1 MVTVSKAV
9 SGFRSVGYSV
19 KVGKEVGFRKF
30 LQSANSKNTCKTC
43 AYGMGGQ
50 NGGMRNEA
58 GNYPEVCK
66 KSLQAQITDLQPAI
80 PEEILTSP
88 LCDLRHRSPRE
99 LERLG
104 RLNTPLLKTPDHNHF
119 QMVSWD
125 EALSRISELFKS
137 QSAHRTFFYSSGRS
151 SNEAAFLL
159 QIFARVFGTNNVNN
173 CSYYCHQASGVG
185 LAKTIGSGTATVVLD
200 DVKHADMIWVLGA
213 NPSSN
218 HPRFMKELLHC
229 RRRGGKVIVINPLK
243 EPGLV
248 KFRVPSDW
256 RAMLLGDCEIASTYI
271 QPNIGGD
278 IALLNGVAKVVI
290 ERGWVNDEFVA
301 NYTDGFEEFQ
311 QELEIVSWEEITASS
326 GIAKETIEKL
336 AEQYIKS
343 EKVIFAWAMGIT
355 HHEHGVENVQ
365 SIVNLVLLRGMIGK
379 PHAGLLPL
387 RGHSNVQGVGSVGV
401 TPGLK
406 NSVMEKLES
415 ELAVK
420 MPELPG
426 MDTMEC
432 MRSALNGKIDLAFIQ
447 GGNLY
452 DANPDSQFAEQ
463 ALNNIPFKI
472 FLTTTLN
479 KTHVTVTEGECVIL
493 PVAARDEE
501 KQPTTQESM
510 FNFVR
515 MSDGG
520 IVRLDNV
527 RSEVDIIAEI
537 AHSVL
542 GDHPVNWLGFK
553 EHSHIRDAIARTI
566 PGFQKISVIDETK
579 EEFQIGGRTFHEPQ
593 FSTDNGKAKF
603 STVSIPD
610 LKRKDGEFTLTSVR
624 SEGQFNTIIYDEED
638 VFRGT
643 DDRWVVM
650 MSGDDMT
657 SIGVLENG
665 HVNIINETGRMNE
678 VKVKAFDVP
687 NGNVAAFFP
696 EANVLI
702 PNQVDDESKT
712 PGFKSVV
719 VRITKS

>member
-88 LCDLRHRSPRE
+88 LSDLRHRSPRE

-104 RLNTPLLKTPDHNHF
+104 RLNTPLLKTPDHNYF

-125 EALSRISELFKS
+125 EALFRISELFKS
-137 QSAHRTFFYSSGRS
+137 QPAHRTFFYSSGRS

-278 IALLNGVAKVVI
+278 IALLNGLAKVVI

-301 NYTDGFEEFQ
+301 NYTDGLEEFQ
-311 QELEIVSWEEITASS
+311 QELETVSWEEITDSS
-326 GIAKETIEKL
+326 GIAKETVEKL

-355 HHEHGVENVQ
+355 HHEHGVENVE
-365 SIVNLVLLRGMIGK
+365 SIVNLALLRGMIGK

-401 TPGLK
+401 TPALK

-420 MPELPG
+420 MPELSG
-426 MDTMEC
+426 MDTMQC
-432 MRSALNGKIDLAFIQ
+432 MKSAMNGKIDLAFIQ

-452 DANPDSQFAEQ
+452 NANPDSQFAER

-479 KTHVTVTEGECVIL
+479 MTHLTATEGECVIL

-566 PGFQKISVIDETK
+566 PGFQKITVIDETK

-593 FSTDNGKAKF
+593 FATVNGKAKF

-610 LKRKDGEFTLTSVR
+610 LKRNDGEFTLTSVR

-643 DDRWVVM
+643 NDRWVVM
-650 MSGDDMT
+650 MNSDDMT
-657 SIGVLENG
+657 SLGIKDNG
-665 HVNIINETGRMNE
+665 HVNVENETGQMNE

-702 PNQVDDESKT
+702 PNQVDNESKT
-712 PGFKSVV
+712 PGFKSVA

>member
-1 MVTVSKAV
+1 MSKAV

-19 KVGKEVGFRKF
+19 KVGKEIGFRKF

-66 KSLQAQITDLQPAI
+66 KSLQAQITDIQPAI

-88 LCDLRHRSPRE
+88 LSDLRHRSPRE

-104 RLNTPLLKTPDHNHF
+104 RLNTPLLKTPDHNRF

-137 QSAHRTFFYSSGRS
+137 QLAHRTFFYSSGRS

-278 IALLNGVAKVVI
+278 IALLNGLAKVVI

-301 NYTDGFEEFQ
+301 NYTDGLEEFQ
-311 QELEIVSWEEITASS
+311 QELETVSWEEITDSS
-326 GIAKETIEKL
+326 GIAKETVEKL
-336 AEQYIKS
+336 AEQYIKA
-343 EKVIFAWAMGIT
+343 EKVIFSWAMGIT

-365 SIVNLVLLRGMIGK
+365 SIVNLALLRGMIGK

-401 TPGLK
+401 TPALK

-420 MPELPG
+420 MPELSG
-426 MDTMEC
+426 MDTMQC
-432 MRSALNGKIDLAFIQ
+432 MKSAMNGKIDLAFIQ

-452 DANPDSQFAEQ
+452 NANPDSQFAER

-479 KTHVTVTEGECVIL
+479 MTHLTATEGECVIL

-566 PGFQKISVIDETK
+566 PGFQKITVIDETK

-593 FSTDNGKAKF
+593 FATVNGKAKF

-610 LKRKDGEFTLTSVR
+610 LKRNDGELTLTSVR

-643 DDRWVVM
+643 NDRWVVM
-650 MSGDDMT
+650 MNSDDMT
-657 SIGVLENG
+657 SLGIKDNG
-665 HVNIINETGRMNE
+665 HVNVENETGQMNE

-696 EANVLI
+696 EANILI
-702 PNQVDDESKT
+702 PNLVDDESKT
-712 PGFKSVV
+712 PGFKSVA

>member
-19 KVGKEVGFRKF
+19 KVGKEIGFRKF

-88 LCDLRHRSPRE
+88 LSDLRHRSPRE

-104 RLNTPLLKTPDHNHF
+104 RLNTPLLKTPDHNYF

-125 EALSRISELFKS
+125 EALFRISELFKS
-137 QSAHRTFFYSSGRS
+137 QPAHRTFFYSSGRS

-278 IALLNGVAKVVI
+278 IALLNGLAKVVI

-301 NYTDGFEEFQ
+301 NYTDGLEEFQ
-311 QELEIVSWEEITASS
+311 QELETVSWEEITDSS
-326 GIAKETIEKL
+326 GIAKETVEKL

-355 HHEHGVENVQ
+355 HHEHGVENVE
-365 SIVNLVLLRGMIGK
+365 SIVNLALLRGMIGK

-401 TPGLK
+401 TPALK

-420 MPELPG
+420 MPELSG
-426 MDTMEC
+426 MDTMQC
-432 MRSALNGKIDLAFIQ
+432 MKSAMNGKIDLAFIQ

-452 DANPDSQFAEQ
+452 NANPDSQFAER

-479 KTHVTVTEGECVIL
+479 MTHLTATEGECVIL

-566 PGFQKISVIDETK
+566 PGFQKITVIDETK

-593 FSTDNGKAKF
+593 FATVNGKAKF

-610 LKRKDGEFTLTSVR
+610 LKRNDGEFTLTSVR

-643 DDRWVVM
+643 NDRWVVM
-650 MSGDDMT
+650 MNSDDMT
-657 SIGVLENG
+657 SLGIKDNG
-665 HVNIINETGRMNE
+665 HVNVENETGQMNE

-696 EANVLI
+696 EANILI
-702 PNQVDDESKT
+702 PNLVDDESKT
-712 PGFKSVV
+712 PGFKSVA

>member
-19 KVGKEVGFRKF
+19 KVGKEIGFRKF

-66 KSLQAQITDLQPAI
+66 KSLQAQITDIQPAI

-88 LCDLRHRSPRE
+88 LSDLRHRSPRE

-104 RLNTPLLKTPDHNHF
+104 RLNTPLLKTPDHNYF

-125 EALSRISELFKS
+125 EALFRISELFKS
-137 QSAHRTFFYSSGRS
+137 QPAHRTFFYSSGRS

-278 IALLNGVAKVVI
+278 IALLNGLAKVVI

-301 NYTDGFEEFQ
+301 NYTDGLEEFQ
-311 QELEIVSWEEITASS
+311 QELETVSWEEITDSS
-326 GIAKETIEKL
+326 GIAKETVEKL

-355 HHEHGVENVQ
+355 HHEHGVENVE
-365 SIVNLVLLRGMIGK
+365 SIVNLALLRGMIGK

-401 TPGLK
+401 TPALK

-420 MPELPG
+420 MPELSG
-426 MDTMEC
+426 MDTMQC
-432 MRSALNGKIDLAFIQ
+432 MKSAMNGKIDLAFIQ

-452 DANPDSQFAEQ
+452 NANPDSQFAER

-479 KTHVTVTEGECVIL
+479 MTHLTATEGECVIL

-566 PGFQKISVIDETK
+566 PGFQKITVIDETK

-593 FSTDNGKAKF
+593 FATVNGKAKF

-610 LKRKDGEFTLTSVR
+610 LKRNDGEFTLTSVR

-643 DDRWVVM
+643 NDRWVVM
-650 MSGDDMT
+650 MNSDDMT
-657 SIGVLENG
+657 SLGIKDNG
-665 HVNIINETGRMNE
+665 HVNVENETGQMNE

-702 PNQVDDESKT
+702 PNQVDNESKT
-712 PGFKSVV
+712 PGFKSVA

>member
-1 MVTVSKAV
+1 MSKAV
-9 SGFRSVGYSV
+9 SGFGSIGYSL

-30 LQSANSKNTCKTC
+30 FKSATSKNTCKTC

-50 NGGMRNEA
+50 KGGMRNEA
-58 GNYPEVCK
+58 GNYIEVCK
-66 KSLQAQITDLQPAI
+66 KSLQAQLTDIQPAI
-80 PEEILTSP
+80 PEELLTLP
-88 LCDLRHRSPRE
+88 LSDLRQKLPRE

-104 RLNTPLLKTPDHNHF
+104 RLNSPLLKTPEHNHF
-119 QMVSWD
+119 LTVTWD
-125 EALSRISELFKS
+125 EALSRISERLKLLS
-137 QSAHRTFFYSSGRS
+137 PHRTFFYSSGRS

-185 LAKTIGSGTATVVLD
+185 LAKTIGSGTASVVLD
-200 DVKHADMIWVLGA
+200 DVKHTEMIWLIGA

-218 HPRFMKELLHC
+218 HPRFMKELLQC

-256 RAMLLGDCEIASTYI
+256 RAMILGDCEIASKYI

-278 IALLNGVAKVVI
+278 ISLLKGVAKAVV
-290 ERGWVNDEFVA
+290 ERSWVNDEFVA
-301 NYTDGFEEFQ
+301 NYTDRFEEFQ
-311 QELEIVSWEEITASS
+311 QELETVSWKEISDSS
-326 GIAKETIEKL
+326 GVERKIIEEL
-336 AEQYIKS
+336 AEQYVKA
-343 EKVIFAWAMGIT
+343 EKVIFSWAMGIT
-355 HHEHGVENVQ
+355 HHEFGVGNVQ
-365 SIVNLVLLRGMIGK
+365 SIVNLALLRGMIGK

-387 RGHSNVQGVGSVGV
+387 RGHSNVQGLGSMGV
-401 TPGLK
+401 TPALK
-406 NSVMEKLES
+406 SSVMEKLEL
-415 ELAVK
+415 ELGVV
-420 MPELPG
+420 MPEAPG
-426 MDTMEC
+426 MDTMQC
-432 MRSALNGKIDLAFIQ
+432 MQSALNGNIDLAFLQ

-452 DANPDSQFAEQ
+452 SANPDSRFAEQ
-463 ALNNIPFKI
+463 SLNNIPFKV

-479 KTHVTVTEGECVIL
+479 KTHVTATEGECIIL

-527 RSEVDIIAEI
+527 RSESDIIAEI

-542 GDHPVNWLGFK
+542 GDHPVDWLRFK
-553 EHSHIRDAIARTI
+553 EHGHIREAIAKTI
-566 PGFQKISVIDETK
+566 PGFEKIGAIDKTK
-579 EEFQIGGRTFHEPQ
+579 EEFQIGGRTFHDPLFATE
-593 FSTDNGKAKF
+593 NGRAKF

-610 LKRKDGEFTLTSVR
+610 LKREEGEFTLSSVR
-624 SEGQFNTIIYDEED
+624 SEGQFNTIIYEEED

-643 DDRWVVM
+643 DDRWIVM

-657 SIGVLENG
+657 SIGVQENG
-665 HVNIINETGRMNE
+665 HVHIKNQTGQMNE
-678 VKVKAFDVP
+678 VKVKAFDIP
-687 NGNVAAFFP
+687 KGNVAAFFP

-702 PNQVDDESKT
+702 PNLVDDQSKT
-712 PGFKSVV
+712 PGFKSVA

>member
-1 MVTVSKAV
+1 VSKAV

-88 LCDLRHRSPRE
+88 LSDLRHRSPRE

-104 RLNTPLLKTPDHNHF
+104 RLNTPLLKTPDHNRF

-137 QSAHRTFFYSSGRS
+137 QLAHRTFFYSSGRS

-278 IALLNGVAKVVI
+278 IALLNGLAKVVI

-301 NYTDGFEEFQ
+301 NYTDGLEEFQ
-311 QELEIVSWEEITASS
+311 QELETVSWEEITDSS
-326 GIAKETIEKL
+326 GIAKETVEKL

-355 HHEHGVENVQ
+355 HHEHGVENVE
-365 SIVNLVLLRGMIGK
+365 SIVNLALLRGMIGK

-401 TPGLK
+401 TPALK

-420 MPELPG
+420 MPELSG
-426 MDTMEC
+426 MDTMQC
-432 MRSALNGKIDLAFIQ
+432 MKSAMNGKIDLAFIQ

-452 DANPDSQFAEQ
+452 NANPDSQFAER

-479 KTHVTVTEGECVIL
+479 MTHLTATEGECVIL

-566 PGFQKISVIDETK
+566 PGFQKITVIDETK

-593 FSTDNGKAKF
+593 FATVNGKAKF

-610 LKRKDGEFTLTSVR
+610 LKRNDGEFTLTSVR

-643 DDRWVVM
+643 NDRWVVM
-650 MSGDDMT
+650 MNSDDMT
-657 SIGVLENG
+657 SLGIKDNG
-665 HVNIINETGRMNE
+665 HVNVENETGQMNE

-702 PNQVDDESKT
+702 PNQVDNESKT
-712 PGFKSVV
+712 PGFKSVA

>member
-1 MVTVSKAV
+1 VVTVSKAV

-19 KVGKEVGFRKF
+19 KVGKEIGFRKF

-66 KSLQAQITDLQPAI
+66 KSLQAQITDIQPAI

-88 LCDLRHRSPRE
+88 LSDLRHRSPRE

-104 RLNTPLLKTPDHNHF
+104 RLNTPLLKTPDHNYF

-125 EALSRISELFKS
+125 EALFRISELFKS
-137 QSAHRTFFYSSGRS
+137 QPAHRTFFYSSGRS

-278 IALLNGVAKVVI
+278 IALLNGLAKVVI

-301 NYTDGFEEFQ
+301 NYTDGLEEFQ
-311 QELEIVSWEEITASS
+311 QELETVSWEEITDSS
-326 GIAKETIEKL
+326 GIAKETVEKL
-336 AEQYIKS
+336 AEQYIKA
-343 EKVIFAWAMGIT
+343 EKVIFSWAMGIT

-365 SIVNLVLLRGMIGK
+365 SIVNLALLRGMIGK

-401 TPGLK
+401 TPALK

-420 MPELPG
+420 MPELSG
-426 MDTMEC
+426 MDTMQC
-432 MRSALNGKIDLAFIQ
+432 MKSAMNGKIDLAFIQ

-452 DANPDSQFAEQ
+452 NANPDSQFAER

-479 KTHVTVTEGECVIL
+479 MTHLTATEGECVIL

-566 PGFQKISVIDETK
+566 PGFQKITVIDETK

-593 FSTDNGKAKF
+593 FATVNGKAKF

-610 LKRKDGEFTLTSVR
+610 LKRNDGEFTLTSVR

-643 DDRWVVM
+643 NDRWVVM
-650 MSGDDMT
+650 MNSDDMT
-657 SIGVLENG
+657 SLGIKDNG
-665 HVNIINETGRMNE
+665 HVNVENETGQMNE

-702 PNQVDDESKT
+702 PNQVDNESKT
-712 PGFKSVV
+712 PGFKSVA

>member
-66 KSLQAQITDLQPAI
+66 KSLQAQITDIQPAI

-88 LCDLRHRSPRE
+88 LSDLRHRSPRE

-104 RLNTPLLKTPDHNHF
+104 RLNTPLLKTPDHNYF

-125 EALSRISELFKS
+125 EALFRISELFKS
-137 QSAHRTFFYSSGRS
+137 QPAHRTFFYSSGRS

-278 IALLNGVAKVVI
+278 IALLNGLAKVVI

-301 NYTDGFEEFQ
+301 NYTDGLEEFQ
-311 QELEIVSWEEITASS
+311 QELETVSWEEITDSS
-326 GIAKETIEKL
+326 GIAKETVEKL

-355 HHEHGVENVQ
+355 HHEHGVENVE
-365 SIVNLVLLRGMIGK
+365 SIVNLALLRGMIGK

-401 TPGLK
+401 TPALK

-420 MPELPG
+420 MPELSG
-426 MDTMEC
+426 MDTMQC
-432 MRSALNGKIDLAFIQ
+432 MKSAMNGKIDLAFIQ

-452 DANPDSQFAEQ
+452 NANPDSQFAER

-479 KTHVTVTEGECVIL
+479 MTHLTATEGECVIL

-566 PGFQKISVIDETK
+566 PGFQKITVIDETK

-593 FSTDNGKAKF
+593 FATVNGKAKF

-610 LKRKDGEFTLTSVR
+610 LKRNDGEFTLTSVR

-643 DDRWVVM
+643 NDRWVVM
-650 MSGDDMT
+650 MNSDDMT
-657 SIGVLENG
+657 SLGIKDNG
-665 HVNIINETGRMNE
+665 HVNVENETGQMNE

-696 EANVLI
+696 EANILI
-702 PNQVDDESKT
+702 PNLVDDESKT
-712 PGFKSVV
+712 PGFKSVA

>member
-88 LCDLRHRSPRE
+88 LSDLRHRSPRE

-104 RLNTPLLKTPDHNHF
+104 RLNTPLLKTPDHNRF

-137 QSAHRTFFYSSGRS
+137 QLAHRTFFYSSGRS

-278 IALLNGVAKVVI
+278 IALLNGLAKVVI

-301 NYTDGFEEFQ
+301 NYTDGLEEFQ
-311 QELEIVSWEEITASS
+311 QELETVSWEEITDSS
-326 GIAKETIEKL
+326 GIAKETVEKL

-355 HHEHGVENVQ
+355 HHEHGVENVE
-365 SIVNLVLLRGMIGK
+365 SIVNLALLRGMIGK

-401 TPGLK
+401 TPALK

-420 MPELPG
+420 MPELSG
-426 MDTMEC
+426 MDTMQC
-432 MRSALNGKIDLAFIQ
+432 MKSAMNGKIDLAFIQ

-452 DANPDSQFAEQ
+452 NANPDSQFAER

-479 KTHVTVTEGECVIL
+479 MTHLTATEGECVIL

-566 PGFQKISVIDETK
+566 PGFQKITVIDETK

-593 FSTDNGKAKF
+593 FATVNGKAKF

-610 LKRKDGEFTLTSVR
+610 LKRNDGEFTLTSVR

-643 DDRWVVM
+643 NDRWVVM
-650 MSGDDMT
+650 MNSDDMT
-657 SIGVLENG
+657 SLGIKDNG
-665 HVNIINETGRMNE
+665 HVNVENETGQMNE

-696 EANVLI
+696 EANILI
-702 PNQVDDESKT
+702 PNLVDDESKT
-712 PGFKSVV
+712 PGFKSVA

>member
-66 KSLQAQITDLQPAI
+66 KSLQAQITDIQPAI

-88 LCDLRHRSPRE
+88 LSDLRHRSPRE

-104 RLNTPLLKTPDHNHF
+104 RLNTPLLKTPDHNYF

-125 EALSRISELFKS
+125 EALFRISELFKS
-137 QSAHRTFFYSSGRS
+137 QPAHRTFFYSSGRS

-278 IALLNGVAKVVI
+278 IALLNGLAKVVI

-301 NYTDGFEEFQ
+301 NYTDGLEEFQ
-311 QELEIVSWEEITASS
+311 QELETVSWEEITDSS
-326 GIAKETIEKL
+326 GIAKETVEKL

-355 HHEHGVENVQ
+355 HHEHGVENVE
-365 SIVNLVLLRGMIGK
+365 SIVNLALLRGMIGK

-401 TPGLK
+401 TPALK

-420 MPELPG
+420 MPELSG
-426 MDTMEC
+426 MDTMQC
-432 MRSALNGKIDLAFIQ
+432 MKSAMNGKIDLAFIQ

-452 DANPDSQFAEQ
+452 NANPDSQFAER

-479 KTHVTVTEGECVIL
+479 MTHLTATEGECVIL

-566 PGFQKISVIDETK
+566 PGFQKITVIDETK

-593 FSTDNGKAKF
+593 FATVNGKAKF

-610 LKRKDGEFTLTSVR
+610 LKRNDGEFTLTSVR

-643 DDRWVVM
+643 NDRWVVM
-650 MSGDDMT
+650 MNSDDMT
-657 SIGVLENG
+657 SLGIKDNG
-665 HVNIINETGRMNE
+665 HVNVENETGQMNE

-702 PNQVDDESKT
+702 PNQVDNESKT
-712 PGFKSVV
+712 PGFKSVA

>member
-66 KSLQAQITDLQPAI
+66 KSLQAQITDIQPAI

-88 LCDLRHRSPRE
+88 LSDLRHRSPRE

-104 RLNTPLLKTPDHNHF
+104 RLNTPLLKTPDHNRF

-137 QSAHRTFFYSSGRS
+137 QLAHRTFFYSSGRS

-278 IALLNGVAKVVI
+278 IALLNGLAKVVI

-301 NYTDGFEEFQ
+301 NYTDGLEEFQ
-311 QELEIVSWEEITASS
+311 QELETVSWEEITDSS
-326 GIAKETIEKL
+326 GIAKETVEKL

-355 HHEHGVENVQ
+355 HHEHGVENVE
-365 SIVNLVLLRGMIGK
+365 SIVNLALLRGMIGK

-401 TPGLK
+401 TPALK

-420 MPELPG
+420 MPELSG
-426 MDTMEC
+426 MDTMQC
-432 MRSALNGKIDLAFIQ
+432 MKSAMNGKIDLAFIQ

-452 DANPDSQFAEQ
+452 NANPDSQFAER

-479 KTHVTVTEGECVIL
+479 MTHLTATEGECVIL

-566 PGFQKISVIDETK
+566 PGFQKITVIDETK

-593 FSTDNGKAKF
+593 FATVNGKAKF

-610 LKRKDGEFTLTSVR
+610 LKRNDGEFTLTSVR

-643 DDRWVVM
+643 NDRWVVM
-650 MSGDDMT
+650 MNSDDMT
-657 SIGVLENG
+657 SLGIKDNG
-665 HVNIINETGRMNE
+665 HVNVENETGQMNE

-696 EANVLI
+696 EANILI
-702 PNQVDDESKT
+702 PNLVDDESKT
-712 PGFKSVV
+712 PGFKSVA

>member
-1 MVTVSKAV
+1 VSKAV

-19 KVGKEVGFRKF
+19 KVGKEIGFRKF

-66 KSLQAQITDLQPAI
+66 KSLQAQITDIQPAI

-88 LCDLRHRSPRE
+88 LSDLRHRSPRE

-104 RLNTPLLKTPDHNHF
+104 RLNTPLLKTPDHNYF

-125 EALSRISELFKS
+125 EALFRISELFKS
-137 QSAHRTFFYSSGRS
+137 QPAHRTFFYSSGRS

-278 IALLNGVAKVVI
+278 IALLNGLAKVVI

-301 NYTDGFEEFQ
+301 NYTDGLEEFQ
-311 QELEIVSWEEITASS
+311 QELETVSWEEITDSS
-326 GIAKETIEKL
+326 GIAKETVEKL

-355 HHEHGVENVQ
+355 HHEHGVENVE
-365 SIVNLVLLRGMIGK
+365 SIVNLALLRGMIGK

-401 TPGLK
+401 TPALK

-420 MPELPG
+420 MPELSG
-426 MDTMEC
+426 MDTMQC
-432 MRSALNGKIDLAFIQ
+432 MKSAMNGKIDLAFIQ

-452 DANPDSQFAEQ
+452 NANPDSQFAER

-479 KTHVTVTEGECVIL
+479 MTHLTATEGECVIL

-566 PGFQKISVIDETK
+566 PGFQKITVIDETK

-593 FSTDNGKAKF
+593 FATVNGKAKF

-610 LKRKDGEFTLTSVR
+610 LKRNDGEFTLTSVR

-643 DDRWVVM
+643 NDRWVVM
-650 MSGDDMT
+650 MNSDDMT
-657 SIGVLENG
+657 SLGIKDNG
-665 HVNIINETGRMNE
+665 HVNVENETGQMNE

-702 PNQVDDESKT
+702 PNQVDNESKT
-712 PGFKSVV
+712 PGFKSVA

>member
-19 KVGKEVGFRKF
+19 KVGKEIGFRKF

-66 KSLQAQITDLQPAI
+66 KSLQAQITDIQPAI

-88 LCDLRHRSPRE
+88 LSDLRHRSPRE

-137 QSAHRTFFYSSGRS
+137 QLAHRTFFYSSGRS

-278 IALLNGVAKVVI
+278 IALLNGLAKVVI

-301 NYTDGFEEFQ
+301 NYTDGLEEFQ
-311 QELEIVSWEEITASS
+311 QELETVSWEEITDSS
-326 GIAKETIEKL
+326 GIAKETVEKL

-355 HHEHGVENVQ
+355 HHEHGVENVE
-365 SIVNLVLLRGMIGK
+365 SIVNLALLRGMIGK

-401 TPGLK
+401 TPALK

-420 MPELPG
+420 MPELSG
-426 MDTMEC
+426 MDTMQC
-432 MRSALNGKIDLAFIQ
+432 MKSAMNGKIDLAFIQ

-452 DANPDSQFAEQ
+452 NANPDSQFAER

-479 KTHVTVTEGECVIL
+479 MTHLTATEGECVIL

-566 PGFQKISVIDETK
+566 PGFQKITVIDETK

-593 FSTDNGKAKF
+593 FATVNGKAKF

-610 LKRKDGEFTLTSVR
+610 LKRNDGEFTLTSVR

-643 DDRWVVM
+643 NDRWVVM
-650 MSGDDMT
+650 MNSDDMT
-657 SIGVLENG
+657 SLGIKDNG
-665 HVNIINETGRMNE
+665 HVNVENETGQMNE

-702 PNQVDDESKT
+702 PNQVDNESKT
-712 PGFKSVV
+712 PGFKSVA

>member
-1 MVTVSKAV
+1 
-9 SGFRSVGYSV
+9 
-19 KVGKEVGFRKF
+19 
-30 LQSANSKNTCKTC
+30 
-43 AYGMGGQ
+43 
-50 NGGMRNEA
+50 
-58 GNYPEVCK
+58 
-66 KSLQAQITDLQPAI
+66 
-80 PEEILTSP
+80 
-88 LCDLRHRSPRE
+88 
-99 LERLG
+99 
-104 RLNTPLLKTPDHNHF
+104 
-119 QMVSWD
+119 
-125 EALSRISELFKS
+125 
-137 QSAHRTFFYSSGRS
+137 
-151 SNEAAFLL
+151 
-159 QIFARVFGTNNVNN
+159 
-173 CSYYCHQASGVG
+173 
-185 LAKTIGSGTATVVLD
+185 
-200 DVKHADMIWVLGA
+200 
-213 NPSSN
+213 
-218 HPRFMKELLHC
+218 
-229 RRRGGKVIVINPLK
+229 
-243 EPGLV
+243 
-248 KFRVPSDW
+248 
-256 RAMLLGDCEIASTYI
+256 
-271 QPNIGGD
+271 
-278 IALLNGVAKVVI
+278 
-290 ERGWVNDEFVA
+290 VNDEFVA

-355 HHEHGVENVQ
+355 HHEHGVENVE

-415 ELAVK
+415 ELAVT

-452 DANPDSQFAEQ
+452 DANPDSQFAER

-610 LKRKDGEFTLTSVR
+610 LKRKNGEFTLTSIR

-650 MSGDDMT
+650 MNGDDMT

-665 HVNIINETGRMNE
+665 HVNIKNETGRMNE

-687 NGNVAAFFP
+687 NGNVAVFFP

>member
-1 MVTVSKAV
+1 
-9 SGFRSVGYSV
+9 
-19 KVGKEVGFRKF
+19 
-30 LQSANSKNTCKTC
+30 
-43 AYGMGGQ
+43 MGGQ

-58 GNYPEVCK
+58 GNYLEVCK

-88 LCDLRHRSPRE
+88 LSDLRQHSLRE

-119 QMVSWD
+119 QMVNWD
-125 EALSRISELFKS
+125 EALSRISEFFKS
-137 QSAHRTFFYSSGRS
+137 QPAHKTFFYSSGRS

-185 LAKTIGSGTATVVLD
+185 LSKTIGSGTATVVLD

-248 KFRVPSDW
+248 NFKVPSDW

-271 QPNIGGD
+271 QPNVGGD
-278 IALLNGVAKVVI
+278 IALLNGVSKVVI

-301 NYTDGFEEFQ
+301 NYTEGLEELQ
-311 QELEIVSWEEITASS
+311 QELETVSWEEITSMS
-326 GIAKETIEKL
+326 GIKRETIEEL
-336 AEQYIKS
+336 AKQYIKA
-343 EKVIFAWAMGIT
+343 EKVIFGWAMGIT
-355 HHEHGVENVQ
+355 HHEHGVENVKA
-365 SIVNLVLLRGMIGK
+365 IVNLALLRGMIGK

-387 RGHSNVQGVGSVGV
+387 RGHSNVQGIGSVGV
-401 TPGLK
+401 TPALK
-406 NSVMEKLES
+406 TSVMEKLES
-415 ELAVK
+415 ELDVK

-426 MDTMEC
+426 MDTMQC
-432 MRSALNGKIDLAFIQ
+432 MKSAMNGDIDLAFIQ

-452 DANPDSQFAEQ
+452 NANPDSQFAER

-479 KTHVTVTEGECVIL
+479 MTHLIATKGECVIL

-510 FNFVR
+510 FNYVR

-537 AHSVL
+537 AHFVL
-542 GDHPVNWLGFK
+542 GDHPINWLGFK

-579 EEFQIGGRTFHEPQ
+579 EEFHIGGRTFHEPQ
-593 FSTDNGKAKF
+593 FATDNGKAKF
-603 STVSIPD
+603 SKVSIPD
-610 LKRKDGEFTLTSVR
+610 LKRKDGEFTLTSIR
-624 SEGQFNTIIYDEED
+624 SEGQFNTIIYDDED

-643 DDRWVVM
+643 DDRWIVM

-657 SIGVLENG
+657 SIGVQVNG
-665 HVNIINETGRMNE
+665 YVHIENETGRMEE
-678 VKVKAFDVP
+678 VKVKAFDIP
-687 NGNVAAFFP
+687 KGNVATFFP

-702 PNQVDDESKT
+702 PNLVDDQSKT
-712 PGFKSVV
+712 PGFKSVA

>member
-19 KVGKEVGFRKF
+19 KVGKEIGFRKF

-66 KSLQAQITDLQPAI
+66 KSLQAQITDIQPAI

-88 LCDLRHRSPRE
+88 LSDLRHRSPRE

-104 RLNTPLLKTPDHNHF
+104 RLNTPLLKTPDHNRF

-125 EALSRISELFKS
+125 EALSRISELFKA
-137 QSAHRTFFYSSGRS
+137 QPAHRTFFYSSGRS

-278 IALLNGVAKVVI
+278 IALLNGLAKVVI

-301 NYTDGFEEFQ
+301 NYTDGLEEFQ
-311 QELEIVSWEEITASS
+311 QELETVSWEEITDSS
-326 GIAKETIEKL
+326 GIAKETVEKL

-355 HHEHGVENVQ
+355 HHEHGVENVE
-365 SIVNLVLLRGMIGK
+365 SIVNLALLRGMIGK

-401 TPGLK
+401 TPALK

-420 MPELPG
+420 MPELSG
-426 MDTMEC
+426 MDTMQC
-432 MRSALNGKIDLAFIQ
+432 MKSAMNGKIDLAFIQ

-452 DANPDSQFAEQ
+452 NANPDSQFAER

-479 KTHVTVTEGECVIL
+479 MTHLTATEGECVIL

-566 PGFQKISVIDETK
+566 PGFQKITVIDETK

-593 FSTDNGKAKF
+593 FATVNGKAKF

-610 LKRKDGEFTLTSVR
+610 LKRNDGEFTLTSVR

-643 DDRWVVM
+643 NDRWVVM
-650 MSGDDMT
+650 MNSDDMT
-657 SIGVLENG
+657 SLGIKDNG
-665 HVNIINETGRMNE
+665 HVNVENETGQMNE

-702 PNQVDDESKT
+702 PNQVDNESKT
-712 PGFKSVV
+712 PGFKSVA

>member
-19 KVGKEVGFRKF
+19 KVGKEIGFRKF

-66 KSLQAQITDLQPAI
+66 KSLQAQITDIQPAI

-88 LCDLRHRSPRE
+88 LSDLRHRSPRE

-104 RLNTPLLKTPDHNHF
+104 RLNTPLLKTPDHNRF

-137 QSAHRTFFYSSGRS
+137 QLAHRTFFYSSGRS

-278 IALLNGVAKVVI
+278 IALLNGLAKVVI

-301 NYTDGFEEFQ
+301 NYTDGLEEFQ
-311 QELEIVSWEEITASS
+311 QELETVSWEEITDSS
-326 GIAKETIEKL
+326 GIAKETVEKL

-355 HHEHGVENVQ
+355 HHEHGVENVE
-365 SIVNLVLLRGMIGK
+365 SIVNLALLRGMIGK

-401 TPGLK
+401 TPALK

-420 MPELPG
+420 MPELSG
-426 MDTMEC
+426 MDTMQC
-432 MRSALNGKIDLAFIQ
+432 MKSAMNGKIDLAFIQ

-452 DANPDSQFAEQ
+452 NANPDSQFAER

-479 KTHVTVTEGECVIL
+479 MTHLTATEGECVIL

-566 PGFQKISVIDETK
+566 PGFQKITVIDETK

-593 FSTDNGKAKF
+593 FATVNGKAKF

-610 LKRKDGEFTLTSVR
+610 LKRNDGEFTLTSVR

-643 DDRWVVM
+643 NDRWVVM
-650 MSGDDMT
+650 MNSDDMT
-657 SIGVLENG
+657 SLGIKDNG
-665 HVNIINETGRMNE
+665 HVNVENETGQMNE

-702 PNQVDDESKT
+702 PNQVDNESKT
-712 PGFKSVV
+712 PGFKSVA

>member
-1 MVTVSKAV
+1 MSKAV

-19 KVGKEVGFRKF
+19 KVGKEIGFRKF

-66 KSLQAQITDLQPAI
+66 KSLQAQITDIQPAI

-88 LCDLRHRSPRE
+88 LSDLRHRSPRE

-104 RLNTPLLKTPDHNHF
+104 RLNTPLLKTPDHNYF

-125 EALSRISELFKS
+125 EALFRISELFKS
-137 QSAHRTFFYSSGRS
+137 QPAHRTFFYSSGRS

-278 IALLNGVAKVVI
+278 IALLNGLAKVVI

-301 NYTDGFEEFQ
+301 NYTDGLEEFQ
-311 QELEIVSWEEITASS
+311 QELETVSWEEITDSS
-326 GIAKETIEKL
+326 GIAKETVEKL

-355 HHEHGVENVQ
+355 HHEHGVENVE
-365 SIVNLVLLRGMIGK
+365 SIVNLALLRGMIGK

-401 TPGLK
+401 TPALK

-420 MPELPG
+420 MPELSG
-426 MDTMEC
+426 MDTMQC
-432 MRSALNGKIDLAFIQ
+432 MKSAMNGKIDLAFIQ

-452 DANPDSQFAEQ
+452 NANPDSQFAER

-479 KTHVTVTEGECVIL
+479 MTHLTATEGECVIL

-566 PGFQKISVIDETK
+566 PGFQKITVIDETK

-593 FSTDNGKAKF
+593 FATVNGKAKF

-610 LKRKDGEFTLTSVR
+610 LKRNDGEFTLTSVR

-643 DDRWVVM
+643 NDRWVVM
-650 MSGDDMT
+650 MNSDDMT
-657 SIGVLENG
+657 SLGIKDNG
-665 HVNIINETGRMNE
+665 HVNVENETGQMNE

-696 EANVLI
+696 EANILI
-702 PNQVDDESKT
+702 PNLVDDESKT
-712 PGFKSVV
+712 PGFKSVA